1 MVYCPKCGSQLP
13 DGAAFCYKC
22 GSAIPGGGGAAAAA
36 PAAPAAPAAAPLAP
50 AGAQVLKCPAC
61 GGPIKP
67 VFGEMVIS
75 CDYCGSSVTLGG
87 AGWKEISKHSML
99 ALKVTDQ
106 TQALAAVRA
115 FVDAGFMHRHEFE
128 DSKVAE
134 AKLSFVPFWVIPA
147 SASTTYQYQA
157 VATSVGV
164 TVGTMAAGALLGSA
178 LSRGSGGGSVIPI
191 FGGPV
196 VNSNREETIAGQF
209 EYPVVAVKSMTAYQP
224 KNYSFALAERTFF
237 DRKGIPD
244 GSTVL
249 NGDLGEDA
257 AQHAARAWVQQ
268 LQSEAA
274 HKKHTV
280 VSKLQTNVDVSEGE
294 LLHVPIWAFQ
304 LERKGQRFTFL
315 VDAHAGRVM
324 QTVQ

>member
-1 MVYCPKCGSQLP
+1 MVFCPKCGSQLP

-22 GSAIPGGGGAAAAA
+22 GSAIPGGGGTSAPAAA
-36 PAAPAAPAAAPLAP
+36 PAAPSAPSLGAA
-50 AGAQVLKCPAC
+50 GTQVLKCPQC

-106 TQALAAVRA
+106 AQALTAVRGY
-115 FVDAGFMHRHEFE
+115 VDAGFMHRHEFE
-128 DSKVAE
+128 ESKVAD
-134 AKLSFVPFWVIPA
+134 AKLSFVPFWVVPA
-147 SASTTYQYQA
+147 SASTTYEYQA

-178 LSRGSGGGSVIPI
+178 LTRGRGGTSVVPI

-196 VNSNREETIAGQF
+196 VNPNRQETISGQF
-209 EYPVVAVKSMTAYQP
+209 EYPVVAVKSMSAYQP
-224 KNYSFALAERTFF
+224 KNYSFALGERTFF

-244 GSTVL
+244 GSVVL

-257 AQHAARAWVQQ
+257 AKNAARAWVQQ

-274 HKKHTV
+274 HKKHSV
-280 VSKLQTNVDVSEGE
+280 VSKLQTNVDVTEAE
-294 LLHVPIWAFQ
+294 LLHVPIWSFF
-304 LERKGQRFTFL
+304 LERKGARTMFL

-324 QTVQ
+324 QTMQ

>member
-1 MVYCPKCGSQLP
+1 
-13 DGAAFCYKC
+13 
-22 GSAIPGGGGAAAAA
+22 
-36 PAAPAAPAAAPLAP
+36 
-50 AGAQVLKCPAC
+50 
-61 GGPIKP
+61 
-67 VFGEMVIS
+67 
-75 CDYCGSSVTLGG
+75 
-87 AGWKEISKHSML
+87 ML
-99 ALKVTDQ
+99 TLKVTDQ
-106 TQALAAVRA
+106 VQALAAVRG

-128 DSKVAE
+128 DSKVAD
-134 AKLSFVPFWVIPA
+134 AKLQFVPFWVIPA

-157 VATSVGV
+157 VAASVGA

-178 LSRGSGGGSVIPI
+178 LSRGIGGGSTVVPI
-191 FGGPV
+191 FGGSV
-196 VNSNREETIAGQF
+196 VNPNREETISGQF

-224 KNYSFALAERTFF
+224 RNYAFALGERSFF

-244 GSTVL
+244 GSVVL

-274 HKKHTV
+274 HKKHSV

-294 LLHVPIWAFQ
+294 LLHVPIWSFF
-304 LERKGQRFTFL
+304 LERKGQRLMFL

-324 QTVQ
+324 QTMQ